1 MVRGF
6 VCSCLQK
13 SVPSAGG
20 FVRFLTAPPA
30 SLAVSCDPSSCCQL
44 AQKLPACLSEDS
56 RLAALPFPVAV
67 VSPLVLF
74 LSVGSSCAQNAL
86 KSVLRLPS
94 RANPINMYS
103 LDSIGWKGRRVSLF
117 QKNGSSP
124 LPKVTSSSADLF
136 FLVWNGEKKQNTWE
150 GEPCAQFIIPLS
162 SKVIPLDSSFYSVT
176 ISRRFCFG
184 AEMEPP
190 CLGVPFPTAL
200 RVTPGPSARR
210 AGLACSSGNQP
221 HFP

>member
-44 AQKLPACLSEDS
+44 AQKLPACLSEGS

-136 FLVWNGEKKQNTWE
+136 FLVWNGKKNN
-150 GEPCAQFIIPLS
+150 
-162 SKVIPLDSSFYSVT
+162 
-176 ISRRFCFG
+176 
-184 AEMEPP
+184 
-190 CLGVPFPTAL
+190 
-200 RVTPGPSARR
+200 TPGKGSPAPSLLFHSPAKSFLSILPFILSPFLVAFALGQRWSR
-210 AGLACSSGNQP
+210 LVSVCHSPRPCG
-221 HFP
+221 